1 MEIGLHYYQ
10 FNIGDYRRDTI
21 HLSLVEHG
29 IYRQLIDSYYLN
41 EGPLTKSE
49 DELMRS
55 LCVRNADEQEAFRRV
70 VKEFFVNIDGALI
83 HRGCDK
89 VIDQFHRKSD
99 SARASAKARWTKE
112 DANAMRTQCDGNATH
127 NPIPITHKPIKDDK
141 RVRALNCPPEV
152 SPQVWDDFIAVRKA
166 NRSPLTETA
175 LRGIEREAQ
184 KAGWTLEQALAECA
198 ARGWRGFKAEWV
210 RENKTLRDALDKTR
224 MQNLELVNKTMR
236 NLRNAQS
243 SANGTTL
250 GQIEHSLR
258 GSVESEMGSLGPV
271 YGDE

>member
-127 NPIPITHKPIKDDK
+127 NPIPITHKPMKDDK

-210 RENKTLRDALDKTR
+210 RGTMRDVLDNSRLQMIENTNRVIR
-224 MQNLELVNKTMR
+224 EMQN
-236 NLRNAQS
+236 AQPKPNV
-243 SANGTTL
+243 ANNGETPFA
-250 GQIEHSLR
+250 LR
-258 GSVESEMGSLGPV
+258 GVVDAEMGGLGPIDV
-271 YGDE
+271 DV

>member
-1 MEIGLHYYQ
+1 MYSYPHHIGDFIRDTARLTDSQAMTYLRLLWHYYDTESPLPKD
-10 FNIGDYRRDTI
+10 IGKLCFMLGACPEDARLILEHFFDETPDCWRHKRCDSEIAAYRNRQA
-21 HLSLVEHG
+21 HG
-29 IYRQLIDSYYLN
+29 
-41 EGPLTKSE
+41 
-49 DELMRS
+49 
-55 LCVRNADEQEAFRRV
+55 
-70 VKEFFVNIDGALI
+70 
-83 HRGCDK
+83 
-89 VIDQFHRKSD
+89 
-99 SARASAKARWTKE
+99 AKAAKSRWNNAQSMPRACPE
-112 DANAMRTQCDGNATH
+112 HAPSIENDANRE
-127 NPIPITHKPIKDDK
+127 PITDNHIKEQK
-141 RVRALNCPPEV
+141 RSRALVCPPEV

-184 KAGWTLEQALAECA
+184 KAGWSLEQALAECA